1 MLPLRVAAG
10 QGKPEAE
17 PDDHRGIPTCR
28 LSPPSKMQIGNPL
41 QTLEFQLQ
49 IIEAVLRV
57 KMRQQARGSAYTTLP
72 TSSRSRAIN
81 QRDSVEQLRSDTGV
95 SHAGRPVPGI
105 VDDMILNGQ
114 FERG

>member
-1 MLPLRVAAG
+1 MLRLRVAAG
-10 QGKPEAE
+10 PEKPEAA
-17 PDDHRGIPTCR
+17 R
-28 LSPPSKMQIGNPL
+28 LQA
-41 QTLEFQLQ
+41 LEFQLQ
-49 IIEAVLRV
+49 NIEAVLRV
-57 KMRQQARGSAYTTLP
+57 KMRQRARDSAYTTLT

-81 QRDSVEQLRSDTGV
+81 QCIGVEQLRSDTGV